1 MQETQEMQVQFL
13 GWKDSLE
20 EKMQPIPE
28 FMPGEAHEQ
37 RSLAGYSPIVAKSRT
52 WLMWS
57 STQAS
62 ILPGKYLTLSHF
74 IFSCLKF
81 LLCKWDKLICL
92 PQSESNKMKNEKNM
106 ALCKC
111 QVVLIIISHRKLENS
126 WIKLCSGA
134 CHKEGSHAQ
143 PSVLA
148 RGSHLSRRVPSVP
161 PARDPS
167 GWMTRIFLLLTFGSE
182 NYQII
187 LPKTCFCK
195 GGEVEA
201 MSTSSYFNRCQR
213 PAIIKCGWFF
223 SLPNP
228 GEIPDEKK
236 QSNEHCREPSHY

>member
-1 MQETQEMQVQFL
+1 MQETREMQVQFL

-37 RSLAGYSPIVAKSRT
+37 RSLAGYSPIVTKSRT

-74 IFSCLKF
+74 IFSCLKL

-92 PQSESNKMKNEKNM
+92 PQSESNKMKNGKNM

-111 QVVLIIISHRKLENS
+111 QVVLIIIIIFHIKLEKS
-126 WIKLCSGA
+126 WIKLCRRA
-134 CHKEGSHAQ
+134 FHKEGSLAQ

-148 RGSHLSRRVPSVP
+148 SGSRLSRHVPSVP

-167 GWMTRIFLLLTFGSE
+167 GWMTCISLLLTFGSE

-187 LPKTCFCK
+187 LPKD
-195 GGEVEA
+195 
-201 MSTSSYFNRCQR
+201 
-213 PAIIKCGWFF
+213 
-223 SLPNP
+223 LLL
-228 GEIPDEKK
+228 
-236 QSNEHCREPSHY
+236 